1 MNSYECSVSLLE
13 GIVCET
19 QCHSNGFPSALTW
32 VPFEM
37 VAATVFVAC
46 VLAVVST
53 AASGSEAVPVWNLI

>member
-1 MNSYECSVSLLE
+1 VCAKHNVIQTVS
-13 GIVCET
+13 
-19 QCHSNGFPSALTW
+19 PSALTW

-37 VAATVFVAC
+37 VTATVFVAC